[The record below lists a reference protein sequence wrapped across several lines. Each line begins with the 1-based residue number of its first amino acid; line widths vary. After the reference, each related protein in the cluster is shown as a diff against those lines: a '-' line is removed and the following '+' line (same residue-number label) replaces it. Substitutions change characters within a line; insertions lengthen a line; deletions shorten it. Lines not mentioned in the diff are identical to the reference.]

1 MLAFGPRFADPD
13 SGFRATRLK
22 TNSRRTVMKSNIARS
37 NEETMNHHRRRIA
50 PSRLVVL
57 VVLSLITVASLVK
70 LSKATGTITK
80 ADLSGPWA
88 MTVTGVTGCGETTM
102 YVTFTLNSAGSGTS
116 TQQGHSAACGDNT
129 GSAPITITSLNPN
142 GSGTANLSCGTGCGW
157 DFTIQVSPDRSVFNL
172 VDVSPANPGNFLEGV
187 AIHQ

>member
-1 MLAFGPRFADPD
+1 
-13 SGFRATRLK
+13 
-22 TNSRRTVMKSNIARS
+22 MKSNIARS
-37 NEETMNHHRRRIA
+37 NEETMNHHRRTDR
-50 PSRLVVL
+50 
-57 VVLSLITVASLVK
+57 TVATRGSGGALPHYGG
-70 LSKATGTITK
+70 LTSEAEQATGTITK